1 MIYEI
6 QLKYNFCRILIQP
19 EGKPNQFAN
28 ALSITLLMI
37 RLHNVNYIEQRRK
50 NMISQEKF
58 EEIVV
63 NVVERD
69 ISSNADQKSAIL
81 SRPDESLFLVAG
93 PGSGKTTVMV
103 LKILKFI
110 FVDDISPEEI
120 LATTFTR
127 KAAEELYSRIL
138 SWGDQ
143 IKTYLAEESDDF
155 DIIGKIIRIDFNQIN
170 VGTIDQLAQEI
181 MKYHRQPGQNH
192 PIVIENFVSNSAM
205 IKVLSENERFKD
217 ENLQKY
223 IKDLTGREK
232 FDEASKMSP
241 ILLEIKDR
249 IYHDQVDIE
258 MLEGQVQDNKGLL
271 ITLDCIKEY
280 ENILNKRN
288 TMDFAMLENRFLR
301 MLKQHKLDMFLD
313 TVKIVLVD
321 EYQDTNLIQEDIYFT
336 IAKSALEND
345 GSITVVGD
353 DDQSLYRF
361 RGATVDLF
369 TNYKSRALDKLG
381 IEVEEINLKTNYRS
395 TENIINHCNRFVET
409 DLQYQQARVKNKPKI
424 IAPDFEKDRMPVLGL
439 FRNNVEMLSKDLSG
453 LISKLIK
460 KGEVSFNV
468 LKVLDE
474 EYFEKVGGDIDIGHL
489 QMLNQERARQGK
501 KIDKITLQLNE
512 EHGSP
517 SDIAILSYSPKEKQY
532 GGNSFLYYLRRHLKK
547 QGIEVFNP
555 RGIELQ
561 QIEIVEIFCGLL
573 LECIDPEGNVQISD
587 KTIPNLAKV
596 TMTRWRVKAREY
608 VKLNPEPHEPIT
620 LSQFVIYWQKRI
632 PRGTDD
638 WPEKA
643 SLMELAYKLIT
654 WIEELQ
660 EDVEGIVYLEAITK
674 SITQTGFFSKYYSNI
689 SFKDRKSEKES
700 ILEAIWNIFIPLSTG
715 GIQIDE
721 SLLETL
727 PDDRVNVLSIH
738 QSKGLEFPLVIV
750 DVGSKFKDNHIKTQG
765 QRFPKKEPENITI
778 EDSIRQ
784 YSELGLSQRSEKD
797 RAFDDLTRR
806 YFVAF
811 SRAES
816 VLLLV
821 GLNSALEGY
830 KRKNK
835 HFNIPNVALGWSR
848 DEKYKGFSEIYLI

>member
-1 MIYEI
+1 
-6 QLKYNFCRILIQP
+6 
-19 EGKPNQFAN
+19 
-28 ALSITLLMI
+28 
-37 RLHNVNYIEQRRK
+37 
-50 NMISQEKF
+50 MISQEKF

-69 ISSNADQKSAIL
+69 ISSNEDQKKAIL
-81 SRPDESLFLVAG
+81 SKPDESLFLVAG

-110 FVDDISPEEI
+110 FVDDINPEEI
-120 LATTFTR
+120 IATTFTR

-138 SWGDQ
+138 GWGDQ
-143 IKTYLAEESDDF
+143 IKNHIIEEEDDF
-155 DIIGKIIRIDFNQIN
+155 EILGKIAYIDFNQIN
-170 VGTIDQLAQEI
+170 VGTIDQLSQEI
-181 MKYHRQPGQNH
+181 MRQHKEPGQNH
-192 PIVIENFVSNSAM
+192 PSVIENFVSNSAM
-205 IKVLSENERFKD
+205 IKVLSENDTFRD
-217 ENLQKY
+217 ENLQEYLKT
-223 IKDLTGREK
+223 LTGREK
-232 FDEASKMSP
+232 LDEASKMSE

-258 MLEGQVQDNKGLL
+258 KLSGNVKDNRGLVMA
-271 ITLDCIKEY
+271 LDCIRRY
-280 ENILNKRN
+280 EETLVERN
-288 TMDFAMLENRFLR
+288 TMDFAMLEDRFLT
-301 MLKQHKLDMFLD
+301 MLKQDKLNLFLD
-313 TVKIVLVD
+313 DVKIVLVD

-336 IAKSALEND
+336 IAKSALKNN

-369 TNYKSRALDKLG
+369 TNYKARAKDKLG
-381 IEVEEINLKTNYRS
+381 IDVCEINLKTNYRS
-395 TENIINHCNRFVET
+395 TENIINHCNQFVEI
-409 DLQYQQARVKNKPKI
+409 DSEYQKARVKDKPKI
-424 IAPDFEKDRMPVLGL
+424 ISPDFEKDKMPILGL

-460 KGEVSFNV
+460 KGEVSINV

-474 EYFEKVGGDIDIGHL
+474 DYFTRVGGDIDIAQL
-489 QMLNQERARQGK
+489 QMLNQERLKQGK
-501 KIDKITLQLNE
+501 NIDKITLKLDE
-512 EHGSP
+512 EQGSA
-517 SDIAILSYSPKEKQY
+517 SDIAILSYSPKEKQF

-547 QGIEVFNP
+547 QEIDVFNP

-561 QIEIVEIFCGLL
+561 KIEIVEIFCGLL
-573 LECIDPEGNVQISD
+573 LECIDPDSKVQISD
-587 KTIPNLAKV
+587 KTIPNLAKI
-596 TMTRWRVKAREY
+596 TMTRWRIKAREF
-608 VKLNPEPHEPIT
+608 VKEDPEPHEPIK
-620 LSQFVIYWQKRI
+620 LSQFVLYWQNRI
-632 PRGTDD
+632 PRGSDR

-674 SITQTGFFSKYYSNI
+674 SITQTGFFSKYYSTI
-689 SFKDRKSEKES
+689 SFKSQEEEKES

-727 PDDRVNVLSIH
+727 PEDRVNVLSIH

-750 DVGSKFKDNHIKTQG
+750 DVGSKFKDNHFKTQRL
-765 QRFPKKEPENITI
+765 RFPKKEPENPTI

-784 YSELGLSQRSEKD
+784 YSELGQSMRSEKD
-797 RAFDDLTRR
+797 RSFDDLTRL

-821 GLNSALEGY
+821 GLNSSIEGY

-848 DEKYKGFSEIYLI
+848 DERYNGFSEIYLI